1 MFTPDSDEEDQQHV
15 GEVNEGDH
23 GPRTTLLV
31 APPTASISCEG
42 VVVKEQP
49 YAISPRRRAIAN
61 KMMTAAIN
69 NADEEPKASAALLA
83 EEEDGGSGEVHPHE
97 RRAECYRLCTYDE
110 APPYLQH
117 NPFIRTGYR
126 VNFSVKLCLQS
137 FFRLHNGASHL
148 PHMWDSDDHHMIFIY
163 NSSQCL

>member
-1 MFTPDSDEEDQQHV
+1 MLTPDSDEEDQQHV

-23 GPRTTLLV
+23 GARTTLLV

-49 YAISPRRRAIAN
+49 YAISPRRRAIA

-69 NADEEPKASAALLA
+69 NADVEPNEKNSSASAALLA
-83 EEEDGGSGEVHPHE
+83 EEEDGRSGEVHPHE

-137 FFRLHNGASHL
+137 FFRLHNGAHL
-148 PHMWDSDDHHMIFIY
+148 PHVG
-163 NSSQCL
+163 